1 MKIKFLSLLIVG
13 GLMFACDPSPNR
25 EDTKETAEDQN
36 EERIEATSTGN
47 TADDKEDDAEFVV
60 EAASGGM
67 MEVQLANLALQKASS
82 PQVKEFARMMI
93 EDHGKANNELKALAA
108 SKNITLPAALIDK
121 HQKIVNGLQDKT
133 GTDFDEEY
141 IDKMR
146 ADHKD
151 DVDEFEE
158 ASKEATDPDIKA
170 FAAKTLPTLRTHLQH
185 AEQLDGKKS
194 TM

>member
-82 PQVKEFARMMI
+82 PQVKEFARIMI

-133 GTDFDEEY
+133 GADFDEEY

-158 ASKEATDPDIKA
+158 ASKDATDPDIKA